1 MSRNTAFL
9 ERGIVQTCC
18 DTDHLCGFCKGL
30 VVLCHLMPDCNP
42 LLVLR
47 QLIVVLYKFLLACFD
62 GKVGLSNSN
71 NLFAGVTVHHDQIAG
86 IP

>member
-1 MSRNTAFL
+1 M
-9 ERGIVQTCC
+9 
-18 DTDHLCGFCKGL
+18 
-30 VVLCHLMPDCNP
+30 LCHLMPDCNP

-62 GKVGLSNSN
+62 GKVGLTDGN
-71 NLFAGVTVHHDQIAG
+71 NHFAGVTIHLGKIAG